1 MISGRGNP
9 LPLRGT
15 PFDNGGF
22 GRRAFFRSKSCLS
35 REHPHP
41 PPSGA
46 PSPLKGEGL
55 RAATWGR
62 PYGENGPGA
71 LARQTQ
77 AQTWNRAKNKFCKLR
92 AQWPGGKLG
101 THSNF
106 ARRKRCTPSQEC
118 VPRNG
123 VRGKRPMDLGGAKRS
138 RSPSDASPGAFCL
151 LCRHGQSRSPPAGGE
166 IPREKPPKRRAE
178 VVAPYKVSEICP
190 LIRPLRGHLPPRGK
204 ALWGKGPHP
213 PRGTAGLKSGR
224 QNPPKKIYTSPL
236 EISHRRWYNAF

>member
-1 MISGRGNP
+1 MPPLTSAACGRTVCAPTEKKKKRAVNDLWERESPAVSRHP
-9 LPLRGT
+9 L
-15 PFDNGGF
+15 FDNGGF
-22 GRRAFFRSKSCLS
+22 GRRAFFRSKGCLS

-55 RAATWGR
+55 RAAARAAPTAEDSLGT
-62 PYGENGPGA
+62 

-77 AQTWNRAKNKFCKLR
+77 AQTWNRAQNKFCKPR

-166 IPREKPPKRRAE
+166 TPA
-178 VVAPYKVSEICP
+178 
-190 LIRPLRGHLPPRGK
+190 
-204 ALWGKGPHP
+204 
-213 PRGTAGLKSGR
+213 
-224 QNPPKKIYTSPL
+224 
-236 EISHRRWYNAF
+236 SHHITRCSCQTP

>member
-1 MISGRGNP
+1 MCAPTEKKKKRAVNDLWERESPAASRHPP
-9 LPLRGT
+9 LTRE
-15 PFDNGGF
+15 GG
-22 GRRAFFRSKSCLS
+22 RAFFRSKSCLS
-35 REHPHP
+35 RT
-41 PPSGA
+41 PSSA
-46 PSPLKGEGL
+46 PFGGTFPLEGGRL
-55 RAATWGR
+55 TGGRKGR

-138 RSPSDASPGAFCL
+138 RSPSDASPGAFL
-151 LCRHGQSRSPPAGGE
+151 IGSIATTFFSPIGRVPGGVL
-166 IPREKPPKRRAE
+166 PT
-178 VVAPYKVSEICP
+178 
-190 LIRPLRGHLPPRGK
+190 LPPWEK
-204 ALWGKGPHP
+204 
-213 PRGTAGLKSGR
+213 
-224 QNPPKKIYTSPL
+224 
-236 EISHRRWYNAF
+236 